1 LDKIIEYLGTTNH
14 KVVVAN
20 KKYFN
25 HMANNLRKHDLLE
38 VACFSNN
45 PIEPFFKSLIYDDET
60 YILLDDKNI
69 PYIAFGCGISPTE
82 EAYIWMLGT
91 NDVFKY
97 KKIFVKYCKRWVN
110 KLASKYETVTNYVH
124 VDNKLSI
131 RWLKWCGAVFSPK
144 LNILGQDFY
153 KFYITKRKIN

>member
-1 LDKIIEYLGTTNH
+1 MDKIIEYLGTTNH

-25 HMANNLRKHDLLE
+25 HMANNLRKHDLL
-38 VACFSNN
+38 
-45 PIEPFFKSLIYDDET
+45 IYDDET

-69 PYIAFGCGISPTE
+69 PYIAFGCGIAPTE